1 MNAVRMNGLMISGI
15 GLLVTGSIA
24 FAAPGY
30 FEEGAQVPVHW
41 GINGPDQFATHETA
55 GRYLWLMPGACALAG
70 CLFAFMPM
78 LDPFR
83 ENVDRSHKAY
93 SAVWTGVIALFSFIQ
108 LGLAA
113 SMTGLFVP
121 GEAFP
126 KVILGAI
133 GFFFV
138 IIGNY
143 LPKTRANFIFGI
155 RTPWTLT
162 SDTAWEK
169 THRLGGRLFIVSG
182 LLAMT
187 LAVLADPAQMAVLFA
202 AILIPLIAVLFVY
215 SFLVWR
221 KADDRMSSS
230 DYVV

>member
-1 MNAVRMNGLMISGI
+1 MNAVRVKGLIVTGI
-15 GLLVTGSIA
+15 GLAVTGSVALI
-24 FAAPGY
+24 APGY
-30 FEEGAQVPVHW
+30 FEEGARVPVHW
-41 GINGPDQFATHETA
+41 GIDGPDAFATPETA
-55 GRYLWLMPGACALAG
+55 SRYLWLMPGACAFAG
-70 CLFAFMPM
+70 FLFALMPM
-78 LDPFR
+78 IDPFR
-83 ENVDRSHKAY
+83 ENVDRSYKAY
-93 SAVWTGVIALFSFIQ
+93 SAVWIGVIALFIFIQ

-121 GEAFP
+121 GEEFP
-126 KVILGAI
+126 RAILGAI
-133 GFFFV
+133 GLFFV

-169 THRLGGRLFIVSG
+169 THRLGGRLFIVVG
-182 LLAMT
+182 LLAMA
-187 LAVLADPAQMAVLFA
+187 LAFIADGAQMAVLFA
-202 AILIPLIAVLFVY
+202 AILLPLIAILFVY

-230 DYVV
+230 DYIV